1 MEYTVLALIYSYTK
15 MHMPSKIFFS
25 INIPPHKKNAKNVDN
40 GQIYFGDELRAIL
53 QESEAK
59 LEMKIFNPSSFFVWR

>member
-1 MEYTVLALIYSYTK
+1 MNCYYVGQNYETWLILMANIDRLHGTTEKLRLTVK
-15 MHMPSKIFFS
+15 VCF
-25 INIPPHKKNAKNVDN
+25 INDTYHKV
-40 GQIYFGDELRAIL
+40 LRAIL